1 MAKSKELTVIRLLE
15 VERDGKIVAVPLD
28 EITPEERERWQK
40 NVTERLSRHLSGLPL
55 REPEFT
61 KRLIED
67 GVL

>member
-1 MAKSKELTVIRLLE
+1 MARSKELTVLRFLE
-15 VERDGKIVAVPLD
+15 LERDGKTVVVPLD
-28 EITPEERERWQK
+28 EITPEERAQWQK